1 VSRFGTLV
9 SLTFGK
15 DLTRMIPSAEILS
28 KYGVNATWPA
38 TAIRVAVIARLPRS
52 EDRKLFDA
60 LAEKC
65 MTHVELID
73 LAATTLGAFERRQ
86 TPLRP
91 PPSGEER
98 PDLRCK

>member
-1 VSRFGTLV
+1 V
-9 SLTFGK
+9 
-15 DLTRMIPSAEILS
+15 ISAPEILA
-28 KYGVNATWPA
+28 KYGVNAAWSA

-60 LAEKC
+60 FAERC
-65 MTHVELID
+65 MTHAELLD

-91 PPSGEER
+91 PPSGEDR
-98 PDLRCK
+98 PDVRCK